1 MEPCGAGELLTVE
14 ALTKR
19 YDGVQALRGADLTV
33 RAGEIHALLG
43 ENGAGKS
50 TLIKAL
56 AGAIQ
61 PDSGTITFQGEQVA
75 FGSPTGSMRR
85 GISVIFQHANLVP
98 QLTVAQNVV
107 LGGEQRRRPY
117 ARRSRHSA
125 RTSISTAPP
134 RICDPANGNSSRSPA
149 RCCGGPAC

>member
-1 MEPCGAGELLTVE
+1 MEPSGAGELLTVE

-19 YDGVQALRGADLTV
+19 YDGVHALRGANLTV

-61 PDSGTITFQGEQVA
+61 PDSGTITFQGEHVE
-75 FGSPTGSMRR
+75 FGSPTESMRR

-98 QLTVAQNVV
+98 Q
-107 LGGEQRRRPY
+107 P
-117 ARRSRHSA
+117 
-125 RTSISTAPP
+125 
-134 RICDPANGNSSRSPA
+134 
-149 RCCGGPAC
+149 